1 SWRRSSSPSWRA
13 WRASGT
19 TSSWARCCRRSTR
32 TAAGT
37 RPGARRWSAWPSRSR
52 TTAACCATGSTAGGR
67 GRGKPRRRPRPFWAR
82 RAITARW
89 AGPRPGP
96 GSTCGR
102 WSWSR
107 DRSSALSAPRLAAP
121 GQRQRRPH
129 RLRCPAALP
138 VLEPGMERISG
149 MKATDVVGQPLLLL
163 FPFLAEIGED
173 ENLRRALAGEE
184 GAARGR
190 PFAITAT
197 GRRGFFDGQYRPL
210 REEDGRVVGGIAVIR
225 DVTDRMQ
232 AEEQLQ
238 ETESRFR
245 NMADASPVLL
255 WMAETNGLCTF
266 FNQTWLRFTGRTL
279 EEEWGVGWAEGVHF
293 EDFQRC
299 MDTYI
304 AAFNQRRVFEME
316 YRLRRA
322 DGEFRWV
329 LDRGTPR
336 YTPEGSFAG
345 YIGSCVDI
353 TERRAA
359 EAELRRAVQVR
370 DQFLSVASHELRTP
384 LTPLQL
390 QIDRLD
396 RLLQRQP
403 RQAVDLDEIT
413 DMALM
418 VKSQVG
424 RMTELVDVLLDVSRV
439 AYGPLQL
446 ECAEID
452 AAELVRAAVDR
463 WRPAAASAG
472 CALDVRAD
480 GPVLVSAD
488 PLRFQQLLNNL
499 LSNAIKYGA
508 RKPVEVELASDH
520 ERLRLRVTDH
530 GIGIPPEDQARIF
543 ERFER

>member
-1 SWRRSSSPSWRA
+1 
-13 WRASGT
+13 
-19 TSSWARCCRRSTR
+19 
-32 TAAGT
+32 
-37 RPGARRWSAWPSRSR
+37 
-52 TTAACCATGSTAGGR
+52 
-67 GRGKPRRRPRPFWAR
+67 
-82 RAITARW
+82 
-89 AGPRPGP
+89 
-96 GSTCGR
+96 
-102 WSWSR
+102 
-107 DRSSALSAPRLAAP
+107 
-121 GQRQRRPH
+121 
-129 RLRCPAALP
+129 
-138 VLEPGMERISG
+138 
-149 MKATDVVGQPLLLL
+149 
-163 FPFLAEIGED
+163 
-173 ENLRRALAGEE
+173 
-184 GAARGR
+184 
-190 PFAITAT
+190 
-197 GRRGFFDGQYRPL
+197 
-210 REEDGRVVGGIAVIR
+210 
-225 DVTDRMQ
+225 
-232 AEEQLQ
+232 
-238 ETESRFR
+238 
-245 NMADASPVLL
+245 
-255 WMAETNGLCTF
+255 MAETNGLCTF

-472 CALDVRAD
+472 CALALRAD

-543 ERFER
+543 ERFERAVPVENYGGLGLGLWISRQIVEAMGGSIALESAPDQGARFSVELPRQPRPMTAPGSSAAHRSAEGSAG